1 MGTQINHQEMM
12 RPEVSNSPPQ
22 MQELEKFQ
30 AKVCSDIDRLR
41 HKLLEFALT
50 EQPIKRI
57 VWLHMQF

>member
-1 MGTQINHQEMM
+1 M